1 MGSQVRILYR
11 PPSKAQVRGVK
22 PLTFFFL
29 TPWLSPKVAP
39 KSNRS
44 RLRRHFY
51 RTLFADAIAR
61 FALNACVFSLNS
73 PCDPSAN
80 VETGTICPERLPA
93 VFCHTTVFRQNSSSF
108 WFASGTYPHDSP
120 VDNRRCSQS
129 ARPAA
134 ETRGGPHGRDRLRKH
149 CIPLLAL
156 PTASA
161 RPLSTPAQLRRR
173 LASPSQSPFRNRR
186 PQNPSHHSCINT
198 KQPAFRDK
206 TDHPME

>member
-51 RTLFADAIAR
+51 RTLLADAIAR

-93 VFCHTTVFRQNSSSF
+93 VFCHTTVFRQNSSSV
-108 WFASGTYPHDSP
+108 WFDSGTYPHDAP
-120 VDNRRCSQS
+120 VDNRPCPQS
-129 ARPAA
+129 TWPTAD
-134 ETRGGPHGRDRLRKH
+134 TRGGANGRNRLRKH
-149 CIPLLAL
+149 RIPLLAL
-156 PTASA
+156 PTAGA
-161 RPLSTPAQLRRR
+161 RPLPA
-173 LASPSQSPFRNRR
+173 P
-186 PQNPSHHSCINT
+186 T
-198 KQPAFRDK
+198 
-206 TDHPME
+206 